1 MNKRLEVA
9 VPVLLVLGAVTA
21 WLILRPRG
29 SDENALVASGT
40 VEATEADLGFQA
52 GGRVQQVEV
61 REGDDVRAGQKLAN
75 LDLTEIQAVRDGA
88 AAQVTAAQ
96 ARLTELERGA
106 RSEEI
111 AQAEAAH
118 RASVE
123 RADAARRE
131 AERARNLFQGGAVS
145 RQVLDNAE
153 TALETATAARDQA
166 AQALALVREGPR
178 PELIA
183 QQRAMVEQAR
193 ANLERADAT
202 LANAVIVAPFA
213 GRVTVQ
219 HRQPGETVMP
229 GAPVLTILDPQ
240 DRWVRIY
247 VREDEIG
254 RVHIG
259 MPAEIRS
266 DTYPDRTYPGEVVFI
281 ASEAEFTPRNVQTS
295 EERIRLVYAVKV
307 RLTGDAEFELKPGI
321 PADVT
326 LIESVSHEL

>member
-1 MNKRLEVA
+1 
-9 VPVLLVLGAVTA
+9 
-21 WLILRPRG
+21 
-29 SDENALVASGT
+29 
-40 VEATEADLGFQA
+40 
-52 GGRVQQVEV
+52 
-61 REGDDVRAGQKLAN
+61 
-75 LDLTEIQAVRDGA
+75 
-88 AAQVTAAQ
+88 VTAAQ
-96 ARLTELERGA
+96 ARLAELERGA

-111 AQAEAAH
+111 AQAEAVH
-118 RASVE
+118 RAAVE
-123 RADAARRE
+123 RADAARRD

-153 TALETATAARDQA
+153 TALQTAAAARDQA

-193 ANLERADAT
+193 ANLERAEAT
-202 LANAVIVAPFA
+202 LSNAVITAPFA
-213 GRVTVQ
+213 GRVTVR

-259 MPAEIRS
+259 MPAEVRS

-307 RLTGDAEFELKPGI
+307 RLTGDPEFELKPGI
-321 PADVT
+321 PADVA
-326 LIESVSHEL
+326 LIESDIDPR